1 MWKVSGEWRLLETA
15 FSLSIIR
22 GLSFFFL
29 ASKKKMALRRS
40 KTANLGV
47 AGLRLRLR
55 HGDGLPEELDEEV
68 SSSLALRNH
77 LLLTPIET
85 NTEAP
90 GLLLL
95 LLQAKTE
102 AAS

>member
-1 MWKVSGEWRLLETA
+1 
-15 FSLSIIR
+15 
-22 GLSFFFL
+22 
-29 ASKKKMALRRS
+29 MALRRS

-68 SSSLALRNH
+68 SSCSLALRNH
-77 LLLTPIET
+77 LLTPIET